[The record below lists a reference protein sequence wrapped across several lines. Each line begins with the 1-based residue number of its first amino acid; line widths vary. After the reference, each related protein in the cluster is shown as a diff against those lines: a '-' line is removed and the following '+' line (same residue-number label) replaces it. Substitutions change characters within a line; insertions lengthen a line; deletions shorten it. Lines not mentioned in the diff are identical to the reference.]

1 MIAFFKLIFSNS
13 LFHVSDSERQSFIN
27 NHEPHRSLIFRNFE
41 SKEFSMKNEMY
52 LIDQA
57 VDVLIQSATHKKDY
71 GRELE
76 TLDDVASVLNT
87 LKCNI
92 DRKSPI
98 TGNAL
103 KVAKYKLNKENLL
116 KHHEP
121 DWDELF

>member
-1 MIAFFKLIFSNS
+1 
-13 LFHVSDSERQSFIN
+13 
-27 NHEPHRSLIFRNFE
+27 
-41 SKEFSMKNEMY
+41 MKNEMY

-87 LKCNI
+87 LECNI

-98 TGNAL
+98 TANGL
-103 KVAKYKLNKENLL
+103 KVAKYKLNKGNLL

>member
-1 MIAFFKLIFSNS
+1 
-13 LFHVSDSERQSFIN
+13 
-27 NHEPHRSLIFRNFE
+27 
-41 SKEFSMKNEMY
+41 MKNEMY
-52 LIDQA
+52 LISQA
-57 VDVLIQSATHKKDY
+57 MDVLIQSATHMQDY

-87 LKCNI
+87 LECNI

-103 KVAKYKLNKENLL
+103 KVEKYKLNKENLL
-116 KHHEP
+116 KNHEP

>member
-1 MIAFFKLIFSNS
+1 
-13 LFHVSDSERQSFIN
+13 
-27 NHEPHRSLIFRNFE
+27 
-41 SKEFSMKNEMY
+41 MKNEME
-52 LIDQA
+52 LNDQA

-76 TLDDVASVLNT
+76 TLDDVASVLNI
-87 LKCNI
+87 LECNI

-103 KVAKYKLNKENLL
+103 KVAKYKLNKQNLL

>member
-1 MIAFFKLIFSNS
+1 
-13 LFHVSDSERQSFIN
+13 
-27 NHEPHRSLIFRNFE
+27 
-41 SKEFSMKNEMY
+41 MKNEMY
-52 LIDQA
+52 LISQA
-57 VDVLIQSATHKKDY
+57 VNVLIQSATHMQDY

-76 TLDDVASVLNT
+76 TLDDVATVLNT
-87 LKCNI
+87 LECNI

>member
-1 MIAFFKLIFSNS
+1 
-13 LFHVSDSERQSFIN
+13 
-27 NHEPHRSLIFRNFE
+27 
-41 SKEFSMKNEMY
+41 MKNEMY
-52 LIDQA
+52 LISQA
-57 VDVLIQSATHKKDY
+57 VDVLIKSVTHMKDY
-71 GRELE
+71 GRDLE

-92 DRKSPI
+92 NRKSPI

-121 DWDELF
+121 DWDELFKNS

>member
-1 MIAFFKLIFSNS
+1 
-13 LFHVSDSERQSFIN
+13 
-27 NHEPHRSLIFRNFE
+27 
-41 SKEFSMKNEMY
+41 MKNEMY
-52 LIDQA
+52 LISQA
-57 VDVLIQSATHKKDY
+57 VDVLIKSATHMKDY

-103 KVAKYKLNKENLL
+103 KVAKYKLGKKNLL
-116 KHHEP
+116 QNHEP
-121 DWDELF
+121 DWEKYFEKS

>member
-1 MIAFFKLIFSNS
+1 MNLM
-13 LFHVSDSERQSFIN
+13 RQ
-27 NHEPHRSLIFRNFE
+27 
-41 SKEFSMKNEMY
+41 M
-52 LIDQA
+52 
-57 VDVLIQSATHKKDY
+57 VDVLVESATHKKDY

-87 LKCNI
+87 LECNI

>member
-1 MIAFFKLIFSNS
+1 
-13 LFHVSDSERQSFIN
+13 
-27 NHEPHRSLIFRNFE
+27 
-41 SKEFSMKNEMY
+41 MKNEMY
-52 LIDQA
+52 LISQA
-57 VDVLIQSATHKKDY
+57 VDVLIQSATHMQDY

-87 LKCNI
+87 LECNI

-98 TGNAL
+98 TANAL

-121 DWDELF
+121 DWEKYFEKS

>member
-1 MIAFFKLIFSNS
+1 MNLM
-13 LFHVSDSERQSFIN
+13 RQ
-27 NHEPHRSLIFRNFE
+27 
-41 SKEFSMKNEMY
+41 M
-52 LIDQA
+52 
-57 VDVLIQSATHKKDY
+57 VDVLVNSATFKKDY

-76 TLDDVASVLNT
+76 TLDDVAAALNT
-87 LKCNI
+87 LECYI

-121 DWDELF
+121 DWQKYFEKS

>member
-1 MIAFFKLIFSNS
+1 
-13 LFHVSDSERQSFIN
+13 
-27 NHEPHRSLIFRNFE
+27 
-41 SKEFSMKNEMY
+41 MY
-52 LIDQA
+52 LIDHA
-57 VDVLIQSATHKKDY
+57 VNVLIQSATHKKDY

-92 DRKSPI
+92 DSKSPI

>member
-1 MIAFFKLIFSNS
+1 
-13 LFHVSDSERQSFIN
+13 
-27 NHEPHRSLIFRNFE
+27 
-41 SKEFSMKNEMY
+41 MKNEMY
-52 LIDQA
+52 LIGQA
-57 VDVLIQSATHKKDY
+57 VDILIKSATHMKDY

-87 LKCNI
+87 LGCNI

-98 TGNAL
+98 IANGL

-116 KHHEP
+116 KHHEA

>member
-1 MIAFFKLIFSNS
+1 
-13 LFHVSDSERQSFIN
+13 
-27 NHEPHRSLIFRNFE
+27 
-41 SKEFSMKNEMY
+41 MKNEMY
-52 LIDQA
+52 LISQA
-57 VDVLIQSATHKKDY
+57 VDVLIQSATHMQDY

-76 TLDDVASVLNT
+76 TLDDVATVLNT
-87 LKCNI
+87 LECNI

-98 TGNAL
+98 TGNAW

>member
-1 MIAFFKLIFSNS
+1 
-13 LFHVSDSERQSFIN
+13 
-27 NHEPHRSLIFRNFE
+27 
-41 SKEFSMKNEMY
+41 MKNEMY
-52 LIDQA
+52 LISRA
-57 VDVLIQSATHKKDY
+57 VDVLIKSATHMKDY

-98 TGNAL
+98 TANGL
-103 KVAKYKLNKENLL
+103 KVAKYKLNKGNLL

>member
-1 MIAFFKLIFSNS
+1 
-13 LFHVSDSERQSFIN
+13 
-27 NHEPHRSLIFRNFE
+27 
-41 SKEFSMKNEMY
+41 MKNEMY

-57 VDVLIQSATHKKDY
+57 VNVLIQSATHKKDY

-87 LKCNI
+87 LECNI

-103 KVAKYKLNKENLL
+103 KVAKYKLNNENLL